1 MSMTLASTWHPRG
14 ENQRLLRLWPA
25 LKEAYG
31 QMVFCLH
38 PESDREEV
46 NRLSQVMGPRAC
58 FEIMENWTWGR
69 YEALRLAAD
78 SASGPIHYADI
89 DRLLRWVERMPAEWR
104 QTLEMI
110 AQKDCLVIGRTP
122 AAYNTHPQALI
133 RTERLSNLVGSRLL
147 GQDLDLSAG
156 SKGFSLA
163 AARFILANSTPGR
176 ALGADAEWPILCQR
190 AGLKVEGCLVE
201 GLDWESA
208 DRYHDQ
214 AADTS
219 AQTEAARQYDLD
231 AEHWLWRVQ
240 VAEEIIQSGLDAM
253 HRLLKPTPA

>member
-1 MSMTLASTWHPRG
+1 MTLTLASTWHPRG

-31 QMVFCLH
+31 QIVFCLH
-38 PESDREEV
+38 PESDPAEV
-46 NRLSQVMGPRAC
+46 NRLSQAMGPSAC
-58 FEIMENWTWGR
+58 FVIMENWTWGR
-69 YEALRLAAD
+69 YEALRLAAG

-89 DRLLRWVERMPAEWR
+89 DRLLRWVERLPVEWR
-104 QTLEMI
+104 QTLEVI
-110 AQKDCLVIGRTP
+110 AQSGCLVIGRTP

-133 RTERLSNLVGSRLL
+133 RTERLSNLVVSRLL

-163 AARFILANSTPGR
+163 AARYILANSTPGR
-176 ALGADAEWPILCQR
+176 AMGADAEWPILCQR
-190 AGLKVEGCLVE
+190 AGLKVDGCRVD

-208 DRYHDQ
+208 DRYQDQ
-214 AADTS
+214 AADAS
-219 AQTEAARQYDLD
+219 AQTEAARLYDQD

-253 HRLLKPTPA
+253 HRPLKPIPA